1 MVVGVP
7 GRLERLDAQAAG
19 LERALDDLEPVA
31 LDELVV
37 AGDVVGMRVRRQ
49 QVGDRQPFALDDLVQ
64 RGERRA
70 AVDEDGRAAG
80 LVGQRGRRSRA
91 TAGCMLRSIST
102 RSTSPWERTRRRK
115 DPGRGGLSIRRSA
128 VSRSSAC

>member
-37 AGDVVGMRVRRQ
+37 AGDVV
-49 QVGDRQPFALDDLVQ
+49 
-64 RGERRA
+64 
-70 AVDEDGRAAG
+70 VDA
-80 LVGQRGRRSRA
+80 
-91 TAGCMLRSIST
+91 
-102 RSTSPWERTRRRK
+102 
-115 DPGRGGLSIRRSA
+115 SA
-128 VSRSSAC
+128 SSAGG